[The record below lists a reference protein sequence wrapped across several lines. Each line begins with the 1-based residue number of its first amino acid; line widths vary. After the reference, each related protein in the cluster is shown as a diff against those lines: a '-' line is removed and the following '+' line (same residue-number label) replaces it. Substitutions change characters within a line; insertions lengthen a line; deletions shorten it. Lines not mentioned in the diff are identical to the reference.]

1 MIRVRFVLAVPRD
14 RRVAELPVM
23 VSSPSHLLADSA
35 TLWVEP
41 GTPCCSLGDNG
52 LMLGVR
58 FNKTNARPV
67 ARAAELIDPE
77 ATLGEMARHLLAEYW
92 GAFVAILIEPQSRTS
107 SLLVDPS
114 GLLPL
119 YRCDRS
125 DHTFYTTDPAL
136 AGAVPSYRDIASHL
150 LRPELRHRRTCL
162 ADCDELPPGSMV
174 RLGIPRDRPLQIW
187 LPEVH
192 FPTASAP
199 RFEDAAAE
207 LRGLATTVMGSWS
220 GLLGRLGVA
229 ASGGVDSSFV
239 CAALSSAETAFDC
252 ITVATSDRSGDERQ
266 SAAAVARQFGVKC
279 VEREFDPVHFN
290 PCEPASRGL
299 PRPARRAFLSVFD
312 RLLDDARE
320 ELGAVIVLDG
330 NNGDNLFCYLHSAAP
345 IVDRLRAEGWSSGV
359 IETLFDM
366 CRITDCSLPTMVAA
380 TGRRLVRGGARDRWP
395 SDRRLL
401 ADDVSHAGSAP
412 LTPWLDEESG
422 KRSGKRDHLLL
433 LMHAQNHL
441 HGVTG
446 SLRRFSPLAS
456 QPLVEFCLG
465 VPTWLWASGGM
476 NRALARAA
484 FASRLPAPIIART
497 SKAGPD
503 SFIRLAFAHNRSRI
517 RERLLDGLLAS
528 NGLLDRTELNR
539 ALDVDE
545 FRDAL
550 IIDRILDILEAENW
564 ARSWTR

>member
-1 MIRVRFVLAVPRD
+1 MIGVRFILAVPRN
-14 RRVAELPVM
+14 RSAAELPIM
-23 VSSPSHLLADSA
+23 VSSPGRILADRA

-41 GTPCCSLGDNG
+41 GTPCCSLGDQGLALGILFDKANG
-52 LMLGVR
+52 
-58 FNKTNARPV
+58 RPV
-67 ARAAELIDPE
+67 VQAEGLIDPKATPE
-77 ATLGEMARHLLAEYW
+77 AMAQRLLAEFW
-92 GAFVAILIEPQSRTS
+92 GAFAAIVIEPQSGTFS
-107 SLLVDPS
+107 VLVDPS

-119 YRCDRS
+119 YRCERS
-125 DHTFYTTDPAL
+125 DHTYYTTDPAL
-136 AGAVPSYRDIASHL
+136 VGAVPSYIDIASHL
-150 LRPELRHRRTCL
+150 LRPELRDRRTCL
-162 ADCDELPPGSMV
+162 ADFDEVPPGSMA
-174 RLGIPRDRPLQIW
+174 RPHDAPRQVW
-187 LPEVH
+187 LPEAH
-192 FPTASAP
+192 FPTGPAP
-199 RFEDAAAE
+199 LFDDAAAE

-229 ASGGVDSSFV
+229 ASGGVDSSLV
-239 CAALSSAETAFDC
+239 CAALSHADASFDC

-279 VEREFDPVHFN
+279 LEREFDPTHFD

-299 PRPARRAFLSVFD
+299 PRPARRAFLNVFD
-312 RLLDDARE
+312 RLLDNARE
-320 ELGAVIVLDG
+320 ELGADVVVDG

-345 IVDRLRAEGWSSGV
+345 IVDRLRAERLGAGV
-359 IETLFDM
+359 VETLFDM

-380 TGRRLVRGGARDRWP
+380 TGRRLVHGGARDRWP
-395 SDRRLL
+395 PDRRLL
-401 ADDVSHAGSAP
+401 ADDVSHAGSTP
-412 LTPWLDEESG
+412 LTPWLDERSG
-422 KRSGKRDHLLL
+422 ERSGKRDHLLL

-465 VPTWLWASGGM
+465 VPTWLWASGGR

-484 FASRLPAPIIART
+484 FADQLPAAVLART

-503 SFIRLAFAHNRSRI
+503 SFIRMAFAHNRARI

-528 NGLLDRTELNR
+528 HGLLDRAELDR
-539 ALDVDE
+539 ALGVDE
-545 FRDAL
+545 FKDAL